1 MCVCVCVCVSMKRR
15 KEEGRGGEG
24 VDLAGLA
31 KDEMEKELLGE
42 KDDYKE
48 ERKKK
53 TSRTSF

>member
-1 MCVCVCVCVSMKRR
+1 MKRR